1 MPPELL
7 TWSSDVERLF
17 IRIERYFRAADRRA
31 AMVEYHMDEAMG
43 DVLLAM
49 EAEETDDYDKHNCLD
64 TLVFGVNNSEER
76 HMKEFINRRQRQNES
91 EQEAG
96 GGYLPTLSV
105 ILEQFSDV
113 LAASDEDL
121 GRTSTHRISPTCTGG
136 NVTKRDNT
144 SRRYR
149 AIVQSVGV
157 PNSARKKEGW
167 VVPILR
173 GLPTIEQRNP
183 EGCTSSAPNRRHV
196 GRFVRGAVIL
206 DARSGQR
213 LLLGDGYAG
222 PREDCLHH
230 PVRFVPVQG
239 PSAWSLDDV
248 IVFGRTAEE
257 HTARLREVL
266 DRLRKVGLKVK
277 PETWQLMKRI
287 VAYLAHIVYEKGIAT
302 DSGKTR
308 ALRQFLGL
316 TSAVPEVRK
325 RLLEGDTRWKWTEDC
340 QAAFDAVKHQLTSAP
355 IFAYPDFRRRFLVD
369 VDASG
374 DGLGA
379 VLSQRDGS
387 KERVEHRPGRL
398 HGNADVLSRTSCA
411 QCGRPMKSSM
421 RAVRAA
427 PSGSAVVAQAVRDQL
442 LAAQQADP
450 EIQRLRQWVLADPG
464 PNWIVEEGLICRR
477 RDGLMA
483 EEGAKHVLVPR
494 ALRSEIMIPA
504 QQSVRGPPRRTCRT
518 CTQCAAR
525 KSPSKNSRALM
536 QPMTASYPLQRVGM
550 DILGP
555 LERIPFVNR
564 YVLVLTDYF
573 TRWTAAFPLANMEAE
588 TVAKEL
594 CHLFDIRKTQSSPY
608 HPQWNRQDERFNRT
622 LLGMLSIMCEEN
634 RHQWDEMRCLA
645 SCWRTTVNVN
655 ESTGVA
661 PAMAMFG
668 RELQLPL
675 GIQMGSPQWKDTETL
690 PNYIRQTSERIDIEH
705 EQMRRQL
712 KVQQRWQKS
721 LYDRK
726 ATQEPLR
733 LAPADITS
741 NYKIFAVLHFE
752 YNRIHE
758 E

>member
-31 AMVEYHMDEAMG
+31 AMVQYHMDEAMG

-49 EAEETDDYDKHNCLD
+49 EAEETDDYDKHTCLD
-64 TLVFGVNNSEER
+64 TLVFG
-76 HMKEFINRRQRQNES
+76 

-121 GRTSTHRISPTCTGG
+121 GRTSVIHHAIHTGDAKPVRCSPRRIAYHQPAQVETLLNEIIHHDVIEPSCNPWAFPIVLVKKKDGWCRFCVDYRQLN
-136 NVTKRDNT
+136 NVEMETRDREKTASITPYGLYQFKVMPFGLCNAPATFQRLMET
-144 SRRYR
+144 S
-149 AIVQSVGV
+149 
-157 PNSARKKEGW
+157 
-167 VVPILR
+167 LR
-173 GLPTIEQRNP
+173 GL
-183 EGCTSSAPNRRHV
+183 
-196 GRFVRGAVIL
+196 AVPGVNFIL
-206 DARSGQR
+206 
-213 LLLGDGYAG
+213 
-222 PREDCLHH
+222 
-230 PVRFVPVQG
+230 
-239 PSAWSLDDV
+239 
-248 IVFGRTAEE
+248 
-257 HTARLREVL
+257 
-266 DRLRKVGLKVK
+266 
-277 PETWQLMKRI
+277 
-287 VAYLAHIVYEKGIAT
+287 
-302 DSGKTR
+302 
-308 ALRQFLGL
+308 
-316 TSAVPEVRK
+316 PEVRK

-355 IFAYPDFRRRFLVD
+355 ILAYPDFRRRFLVD

-379 VLSQRDGS
+379 VLSQRDG
-387 KERVEHRPGRL
+387 KLDFEVEHRPGRL

-411 QCGRPMKSSM
+411 QCGRPMKSRINCWPLSKQTQ
-421 RAVRAA
+421 RYSGCV
-427 PSGSAVVAQAVRDQL
+427 SGSLPTLYPHEYSRDL
-442 LAAQQADP
+442 HMMWQQ
-450 EIQRLRQWVLADPG
+450 G

-483 EEGAKHVLVPR
+483 EERAKHVLVPR

-525 KSPSKNSRALM
+525 KSPSKNSRPLM

-555 LERIPFVNR
+555 FERIPFVNR

-588 TVAKEL
+588 TVAKRGLSRSCAIFSTSERPSPP
-594 CHLFDIRKTQSSPY
+594 HIIRNGTDKTK
-608 HPQWNRQDERFNRT
+608 D
-622 LLGMLSIMCEEN
+622 SIAHSWACCPSCA
-634 RHQWDEMRCLA
+634 RKIGTSGTKCCFA

-675 GIQMGSPQWKDTETL
+675 GIQMASPQRKDTETL
-690 PNYIRQTSERIDIEH
+690 SNYIRQTSERIDIEH

-733 LAPADITS
+733 LAPADITFLFS
-741 NYKIFAVLHFE
+741 AISQQTRN
-752 YNRIHE
+752 
-758 E
+758 